1 MVISKVLSFDSNQD
15 RHERINLTQ
24 EIKEKGFENEMKF
37 ELYFFFRSFKDL
49 HLLISIII
57 IQIHIFNC
65 HGKLYK
71 LMSDLPQ

>member
-37 ELYFFFRSFKDL
+37 ELYFL
-49 HLLISIII
+49 VL
-57 IQIHIFNC
+57 C
-65 HGKLYK
+65 V
-71 LMSDLPQ
+71 